1 MNKIYWFTNSYR
13 ENAAKFP
20 NNLLN
25 EKKRKSLRET
35 VALAAPLVRHRHT
48 AKELWLQVRSVFLK

>member
-25 EKKRKSLRET
+25 EEKKRSLRQT
-35 VALAAPLVRHRHT
+35 VALAAPLVRRTHRGKRVVAT
-48 AKELWLQVRSVFLK
+48 D

>member
-25 EKKRKSLRET
+25 EEKRKSLRET
-35 VALAAPLVRHRHT
+35 VALAAPLVRRRHT
-48 AKELWLQVRSVFLK
+48 GKRVVATG

>member
-13 ENAAKFP
+13 ENAAKFR

-25 EKKRKSLRET
+25 EEKRKSLRET
-35 VALAAPLVRHRHT
+35 VTLAAPLVRRRHR
-48 AKELWLQVRSVFLK
+48 AKELRLQVRSVFLK